1 MEAVA
6 VIEGMD
12 KKNFLRLTMPRFG
25 KRSPKERRQ
34 QIKYFL
40 DRFAR
45 YFHEHTE

>member
-25 KRSPKERRQ
+25 KDPPRKDDN
-34 QIKYFL
+34 K
-40 DRFAR
+40 
-45 YFHEHTE
+45 